1 MSVRYGIVCERVSER
16 VSGQRNYRAPLYF
29 LRNNSFFGT
38 MPHNFHNNT
47 LSAATDVSLR
57 KVVKHVANTKVKMGP
72 NARQSEIVRAVIRTN
87 FNKVKRSQGAEDTY
101 TYGDNFDEESDCI
114 SYDSKEFELPHL
126 RPEDIADVAS
136 IEENAAAQAAKHEK
150 KLKAQRVLKVKE
162 LEETGLYCHDNRHHI
177 NSNKSFKEV
186 LGAASTTNDNGK
198 ASLYSIDKYK
208 TAVANTS
215 NSYRTLNSTLPTILK
230 DTFPSKVNDIKVK
243 NNVSK
248 TQSKLLR
255 AKTEAKLELNV
266 LKAAVKADIS
276 NNRVTA
282 ATQEAELLK
291 EKALDLYE
299 EANEKWCSSH
309 GKRVTG
315 EYNNKE
321 KRQLRCWF
329 KELDYDNSGEVNVN
343 ELQDALISSGIL
355 KTREQV
361 KRVLTNADKN
371 RSAGI
376 DFDEFISAINSN
388 TLADKK
394 KMKVLQSMNNNDYGF
409 DTSTLISALRR
420 KKIWNSVVKQNK
432 KRAKEFDSCFA
443 KFLNPKQVRRDKEKA
458 ARELETLEEKHSKS
472 VRLHGEY
479 MDNISGVMSYMQSRY
494 DDERKKEMEVI
505 MKESESSNSYRIRLI
520 PNIQSTSDEG
530 DLIDDFDLDMLLLCN

>member
-1 MSVRYGIVCERVSER
+1 
-16 VSGQRNYRAPLYF
+16 
-29 LRNNSFFGT
+29 

-57 KVVKHVANTKVKMGP
+57 KVINQVANAKIKMGP
-72 NARQSEIVRAVIRTN
+72 NARQSEVVRAVIKTN
-87 FNKVKRSQGAEDTY
+87 FKKKKRPKRLEDVY
-101 TYGDNFDEESDCI
+101 AITYGDDFDDDSDCI
-114 SYDSKEFELPHL
+114 SYDSKEFELPLL

-136 IEENAAAQAAKHEK
+136 IHNSAAAQAAKHEK
-150 KLKAQRVLKVKE
+150 KLKAQRILKLKE
-162 LEETGLYCHDNRHHI
+162 LEETGLYNQDNRHQT

-186 LGAASTTNDNGK
+186 LGAASTTNDK
-198 ASLYSIDKYK
+198 TSLYSIDKYK
-208 TAVANTS
+208 TAVVNSS
-215 NSYRTLNSTLPTILK
+215 NSYKTLNSTLPTILK
-230 DTFPSKVNDIKVK
+230 ETFPTKVNDINVN
-243 NNVSK
+243 NNVSR

-255 AKTEAKLELNV
+255 AKTEAKLELNI
-266 LKAAVKADIS
+266 LKATVKADIS
-276 NNRVTA
+276 NNRVNG

-329 KELDYDNSGEVNVN
+329 KELDYDHSGEVNVN

-394 KMKVLQSMNNNDYGF
+394 KMKILQSMNNNDYGF
-409 DTSTLISALRR
+409 NTSTLISALRR
-420 KKIWNSVVKQNK
+420 KKIWNSVVKQNQ
-432 KRAKEFDSCFA
+432 KRAKEFDDHFA
-443 KFLNPKQVRRDKEKA
+443 KSINLKQIRRDKEKA
-458 ARELETLEEKHSKS
+458 ARVLESLEEKHSKS
-472 VRLHGEY
+472 IRLHDEY
-479 MDNISGVMSYMQSRY
+479 LDNISKVMSYMQTRY
-494 DDERKKEMEVI
+494 DDERIRELQEM
-505 MKESESSNSYRIRLI
+505 MKESESNSSYRIRRI
-520 PNIQSTSDEG
+520 PNIQGNSHEGELTDEY
-530 DLIDDFDLDMLLLCN
+530 DLDLL